1 MNKSLQEEM
10 DRLLTPWLPKQYETM
25 RNEFAMNG
33 RDTEY
38 SPDNKM
44 SILRELERKKR
55 MISAA
60 SAPGKCR
67 YLCKF
72 CKKNG
77 ESERVYIS
85 HNLKDDNGLILCPIL
100 RNYTC
105 PHCHASGD
113 RAHTVKYCSLPRYYY

>member
-1 MNKSLQEEM
+1 
-10 DRLLTPWLPKQYETM
+10 M
-25 RNEFAMNG
+25 RAEFAING

-38 SPDNKM
+38 CPDDRGTILHALESKKKM
-44 SILRELERKKR
+44 L
-55 MISAA
+55 AA
-60 SAPGKCR
+60 SSAPGKCR

-85 HNLKDDNGLILCPIL
+85 HNLKDDKGVILCPIL

-105 PHCHASGD
+105 PFCHASGD
-113 RAHTVKYCSLPRYYY
+113 RAHTIKYCPSPRNYY